1 LEDKQPYIIAEIGSV
16 HDGSLGNA
24 KKLVKLAKSV
34 GANCVKFQMHLADLE
49 SKFDAPSP
57 TFFDEESR
65 YEYFNRTS
73 FSFDQWSQLKI
84 YAEKEGI
91 DFLISPF
98 SIEAVQII
106 RSLGIYDFKIPSGEL
121 SNVML
126 LREVAK
132 NYNKVFLSTGMSDM
146 KEIDSAIKVFGE
158 NLNNLILMQCTS
170 LYPCP
175 LEKVGINVLD
185 EFSEIYGLQTGF
197 SDHTRGM
204 SAAILALAKGA
215 KVIEKHLT
223 FSRNMYGSDA
233 WNALEPLEFEQFCRE
248 IRDCSKIL
256 NSPVDKNDLSDFE
269 FEIKTFKKGIYARKS
284 LPKGHEITINDLIM
298 LKPFNGIAA
307 SEVDSV
313 VGRILK
319 IDVKEKSALELRYFE

>member
-1 LEDKQPYIIAEIGSV
+1 MEDKQPYIIAEIGSV
-16 HDGSLGNA
+16 HDGSFGNA

-34 GANCVKFQMHLADLE
+34 GASCVKFQMHLADFE

-126 LREVAK
+126 LREIAK

-158 NLNNLILMQCTS
+158 NLNNLVLMQCTS

-223 FSRNMYGSDA
+223 FSRSMYGSDA

-248 IRDCSKIL
+248 LRDCSKIL
-256 NSPVDKNDLSDFE
+256 NSSVDKNDLGDFE

-284 LPKGHEITINDLIM
+284 LPKGHEVTINDLIM
-298 LKPFNGIAA
+298 LKPFSGIAA
-307 SEVDSV
+307 SEIDAV

-319 IDVKEKSALELRYFE
+319 IDIKEKSALELKHFE

>member
-1 LEDKQPYIIAEIGSV
+1 MEDKQPYIIAEIGSV
-16 HDGSLGNA
+16 HDGSFGNA
-24 KKLVKLAKSV
+24 KKLVKLAKNV
-34 GANCVKFQMHLADLE
+34 GASCVKFQMHIADSE

-57 TFFDEESR
+57 KFFDEESR

-73 FSFDQWSQLKI
+73 FSFEQWSQLKI
-84 YAEKEGI
+84 YAENEGI

-121 SNVML
+121 SNIIL

-158 NLNNLILMQCTS
+158 NPNNLILMQCTS

-175 LEKVGINVLD
+175 LEKVGVNVLD
-185 EFSEIYGLQTGF
+185 EFREIYGIETGF

-215 KVIEKHLT
+215 RIIEKHLT

-248 IRDCSKIL
+248 LRDCSKIL
-256 NSPVDKNDLSDFE
+256 NSPVNKNDLKNFE
-269 FEIKTFKKGIYARKS
+269 SEIKTFKKGIYARKT
-284 LPKGHEITINDLIM
+284 LPKGHKITIKDLIM
-298 LKPFNGIAA
+298 LKPFNGIPA
-307 SEVDSV
+307 SKVDEV

-319 IDVKEKSALELRYFE
+319 IDVKENLPLEFKHFT

>member
-1 LEDKQPYIIAEIGSV
+1 MEDKQPYIIAEIGSV